1 MNARERRTVEAI
13 TAHLAHARQ
22 VPGPGELARV
32 VGTAS
37 GASGCA
43 LTVAGVRHQWGDGA
57 GPWLEHPVRYDG
69 EDQGVLAVS
78 PDSAGPLTAVAAV
91 LGAPVAIARLE
102 AETGRLRDTGDAAA
116 RALAEDRWRAAVE
129 MEAERRGLERDLH
142 DGAQHHLVA
151 LRMAISVAEHAGGE
165 TDGPESP
172 LPALLTRLDNAERV
186 LVDTASGVLPV
197 ALAAEGLAGALDAE
211 LAGDGDVLLDIDGLR
226 RRYPPPVESA
236 VYFSCL
242 EAVNNAHKHA
252 PGADVTVI
260 ARDSH
265 GGLEFAVAD
274 TGPGFTAPVRNSGL
288 HNLSTRVAAV
298 GGRIEI
304 SSVPGRGTAVRGF
317 VPH

>member
-1 MNARERRTVEAI
+1 MNARERRAAEAI
-13 TAHLAHARQ
+13 TAHLARTRG
-22 VPGPGELARV
+22 VPDAGELARV

-37 GASGCA
+37 GAAGCA

-57 GPWLEHPVRYDG
+57 DPWLEHPVRYGG
-69 EDQGVLAVS
+69 EDQALLAVT
-78 PDSAGPLTAVAAV
+78 PESAGPLTAVAAM

-102 AETGRLRDTGDAAA
+102 AETGRLRDAGDSAA
-116 RALAEDRWRAAVE
+116 RELAADRWRAAVE

-151 LRMAISVAEHAGGE
+151 LRMAISVAEYAGSE
-165 TDGPESP
+165 AEDH
-172 LPALLTRLDNAERV
+172 LPGLLARLDTAEQV
-186 LVDTASGVLPV
+186 LIDTAAGVLPV
-197 ALAAEGLAGALDAE
+197 ALASHGLAVALDAE
-211 LAGDGDVLLDIDGLR
+211 LAGHTDVRLDTGGLR

-252 PGADVTVI
+252 PGSGVTVT
-260 ARDSH
+260 ARDSN

-274 TGPGFTAPVRNSGL
+274 SGPGFAAPVQNSGL
-288 HNLSTRVAAV
+288 DNLSARVAAV
-298 GGRIEI
+298 GGTVEI
-304 SSVPGRGTAVRGF
+304 SSAPGRGTAVRGF